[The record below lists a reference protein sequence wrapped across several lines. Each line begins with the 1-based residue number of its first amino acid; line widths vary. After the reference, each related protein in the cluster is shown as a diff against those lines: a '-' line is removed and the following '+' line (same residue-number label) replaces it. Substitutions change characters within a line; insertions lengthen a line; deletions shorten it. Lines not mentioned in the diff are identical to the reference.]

1 MLGAEEKE
9 GEKEG
14 EKENGKEKLTLMAV
28 GGAKGDTFTE
38 VVEYAAKKYNES
50 NEFGVN
56 IELEWYASAQYK
68 TKLPTLMTQNDM
80 TDIFFTWEAGF
91 MKDYVESGKIYSLSE
106 ALDNDP
112 EWKGRF
118 NGGAFD
124 ALTFDNEIYAVPMGQ
139 AIVPVYYNVKMF
151 EENDVEVPTTWEEF
165 MNAIETFKKAGIVPM
180 SMPCQESWV
189 AGNMM
194 LELSGGVGGY
204 ELFEEISTGKT
215 TWDDERYVES
225 GKLFQELVEAGAF
238 PESFLGLGYDEGMS
252 MFKNG
257 ETAMYQMGT
266 WVTSNLIE
274 GLGEENVGVFLMPA
288 KNPEYQ
294 DVHISTLEKVFAVSE
309 SCENKE
315 AAIAFIKTLSD
326 PEIQEK
332 YVLECG
338 GIPATNV
345 QISEDKIDSVT
356 LKIMELQKGVKY
368 ALTAMDRQF
377 GANVGGEFNNISLA
391 IASGKDSKEQFTAL
405 QDYAEQEAEQ

>member
-1 MLGAEEKE
+1 
-9 GEKEG
+9 
-14 EKENGKEKLTLMAV
+14 
-28 GGAKGDTFTE
+28 
-38 VVEYAAKKYNES
+38 
-50 NEFGVN
+50 
-56 IELEWYASAQYK
+56 
-68 TKLPTLMTQNDM
+68 
-80 TDIFFTWEAGF
+80 
-91 MKDYVESGKIYSLSE
+91 
-106 ALDNDP
+106 
-112 EWKGRF
+112 
-118 NGGAFD
+118 
-124 ALTFDNEIYAVPMGQ
+124 
-139 AIVPVYYNVKMF
+139 
-151 EENDVEVPTTWEEF
+151 
-165 MNAIETFKKAGIVPM
+165 M

-356 LKIMELQKGVKY
+356 LKIMELQK
-368 ALTAMDRQF
+368 RC
-377 GANVGGEFNNISLA
+377 
-391 IASGKDSKEQFTAL
+391 
-405 QDYAEQEAEQ
+405 

>member
-1 MLGAEEKE
+1 
-9 GEKEG
+9 
-14 EKENGKEKLTLMAV
+14 
-28 GGAKGDTFTE
+28 
-38 VVEYAAKKYNES
+38 
-50 NEFGVN
+50 
-56 IELEWYASAQYK
+56 
-68 TKLPTLMTQNDM
+68 
-80 TDIFFTWEAGF
+80 
-91 MKDYVESGKIYSLSE
+91 
-106 ALDNDP
+106 
-112 EWKGRF
+112 
-118 NGGAFD
+118 
-124 ALTFDNEIYAVPMGQ
+124 MGQ